1 MLNELESL
9 VRMDFHLVL
18 KTKRGNNF
26 SSGEPKPVSTISKEN
41 SDVFPQCF
49 FSPISKAA

>member
-18 KTKRGNNF
+18 KTKRGNTF
-26 SSGEPKPVSTISKEN
+26 SSGETLKTSIN
-41 SDVFPQCF
+41 SL
-49 FSPISKAA
+49 KRE